1 MSTQRAPLRV
11 VTFNILP
18 LAYTLV
24 SQWAAQGG
32 HQIVL
37 VVTSPGPTSRRS
49 SSYQGVVNSVP
60 PGTDVLV
67 TTRLRKV
74 ATPLIRA
81 LAPDLIVSFSFP
93 YLITPELCAIP
104 RYGAVNLHPSAL
116 PSYRGPN
123 PVRGIYEGFP
133 LLGASLHWIA
143 EEYDTGAILAQH
155 TAPLPDNVTPEA
167 IMQLWPPLMIG
178 AFAEGVARAVAGEP
192 GRVQDHS
199 QASYGAAFTEAE
211 HWLTP
216 TDTRQVLQRQCAAL
230 NLFAPAAKLQ
240 RDGQAYLVAR
250 LDPLDDTMT
259 AAPGTISEQ
268 SEQGFTWQVADGR
281 VRVQATAITQQ

>member
-1 MSTQRAPLRV
+1 MSTQLAPLRV
-11 VTFNILP
+11 VTFNMLP
-18 LAYTLV
+18 LAYHMI
-24 SQWAAQGG
+24 SQWADQGG

-37 VVTSPGPTSRRS
+37 VVTSPGPTSRRN
-49 SSYQGVVNSVP
+49 SSYQELVNSVP

-81 LAPDLIVSFSFP
+81 LAPDIIVSFSFP

-116 PSYRGPN
+116 PAYRGPN

-133 LLGASLHWIA
+133 LLGATLHRIA
-143 EEYDTGAILAQH
+143 EEYDTGPILAQH
-155 TAPLPDNVTPEA
+155 TAPLPAKVTPET
-167 IMQLWPPLMIG
+167 IMQVWPPLMIG
-178 AFAEGVARAVAGEP
+178 AFAEGVARAVAGDP
-192 GRVQDHS
+192 GRDQDHS
-199 QASYGAAFTEAE
+199 QASYAAMFTEDE

-216 TDTRQVLQRQCAAL
+216 TDTRQVIQRKCSAL

-240 RDGQAYLVAR
+240 LGDQAYLVAR
-250 LDPLDDTMT
+250 VDTLDDMT
-259 AAPGTISEQ
+259 ATAPGTLSNQ
-268 SEQGFTWQVADGR
+268 SAENFTLQVADGR
-281 VRVQATAITQQ
+281 VRVQATALAQQ

>member
-1 MSTQRAPLRV
+1 MSAQLAPLRV

-18 LAYTLV
+18 LAYRLV
-24 SQWAAQGG
+24 KQWARQGG

-37 VVTSPGPTSRRS
+37 VVTSPGPSSRRN
-49 SSYQGVVNSVP
+49 SSYQDVVNSVP
-60 PGTDVLV
+60 PETDVLV

-81 LAPDLIVSFSFP
+81 LEPDIIVSFSFP
-93 YLITPELCAIP
+93 YRITPELCAIP

-116 PSYRGPN
+116 PAYRGPN
-123 PVRGIYEGFP
+123 PVRGIYEGYP
-133 LLGASLHWIA
+133 LLGASLHWIDQ
-143 EEYDTGAILAQH
+143 EYDTGAILAQH
-155 TAPLPDNVTPEA
+155 TAPLPDHVTPEA
-167 IMQLWPPLMIG
+167 IMQLWPPLMVG

-192 GRVQDHS
+192 GQVQDHS

-216 TDTRQVLQRQCAAL
+216 TDTRQVLQRQCTAL

-240 RDGQAYLVAR
+240 VDDQTYLVAR
-250 LDPLDDTMT
+250 LDPLDETMG
-259 AAPGTISEQ
+259 AAPGMISDQ
-268 SEQGFTWQVADGR
+268 TEQGFTVQVADGR
-281 VRVQATAITQQ
+281 VRVQATAISHP

>member
-1 MSTQRAPLRV
+1 MSTPLAPLRV
-11 VTFNILP
+11 VTFNVLP
-18 LAYTLV
+18 LAYQLV

-32 HQIVL
+32 HQLVL

-116 PSYRGPN
+116 PAYRGPN
-123 PVRGIYEGFP
+123 PVRSIYEGFP
-133 LLGASLHWIA
+133 LLGATLHWIA
-143 EEYDTGAILAQH
+143 EEYDTGAILARH
-155 TAPLPDNVTPEA
+155 TASLPDTVTPEA

-192 GRVQDHS
+192 GQGQEHS

-211 HWLTP
+211 HWLSP
-216 TDTRQVLQRQCAAL
+216 ADTRQVIQRKCTAL
-230 NLFAPAAKLQ
+230 NLFGPAAKLQ
-240 RDGQAYLVAR
+240 LGDQAYLVAR
-250 LDPLDDTMT
+250 VTALDDLTT
-259 AAPGTISEQ
+259 AAPGAISDQ
-268 SEQGFTWQVADGR
+268 SAEGFTLQVADGR
-281 VRVQATAITQQ
+281 VRVQATAIS

>member
-1 MSTQRAPLRV
+1 MSAQLAPLRV
-11 VTFNILP
+11 VTFNMLP
-18 LAYTLV
+18 LAYNLV

-37 VVTSPGPTSRRS
+37 VVTSPGPTSRRNM
-49 SSYQGVVNSVP
+49 SYQGVVNSVP

-81 LAPDLIVSFSFP
+81 LKPDIIVSFSFP

-116 PSYRGPN
+116 PTYRGPN

-133 LLGASLHWIA
+133 LLGASLHWIE

-167 IMQLWPPLMIG
+167 IMQLWPPLMVG
-178 AFAEGVARAVAGEP
+178 AFAEGVARAVAGES
-192 GRVQDHS
+192 GQVQDHS
-199 QASYGAAFTEAE
+199 QATYGAMFTAAE

-216 TDTRQVLQRQCAAL
+216 TDTRQVLQRKCAAL
-230 NLFAPAAKLQ
+230 NLFAPAAKVQLG
-240 RDGQAYLVAR
+240 DQAYLIAR
-250 LDPLDDTMT
+250 LDALDDTT
-259 AAPGTISEQ
+259 ATAPGTISEQ
-268 SEQGFTWQVADGR
+268 SDQGFILQVADGR
-281 VRVQATAITQQ
+281 VRVQATAIAPQ

>member
-1 MSTQRAPLRV
+1 MSTQLAPLRV
-11 VTFNILP
+11 VTFNVLP
-18 LAYTLV
+18 LAYQLV

-32 HQIVL
+32 HQLVL
-37 VVTSPGPTSRRS
+37 VVTSPGPASRRS
-49 SSYQGVVNSVP
+49 RSYQGVVNSVP

-74 ATPLIRA
+74 ATPLIRT

-116 PSYRGPN
+116 PAYRGPN
-123 PVRGIYEGFP
+123 PVRAIYEGFP
-133 LLGASLHWIA
+133 LLGATLHWIEA
-143 EEYDTGAILAQH
+143 EYDTGAVLAQH

-167 IMQLWPPLMIG
+167 LMQLWPHLMVG

-192 GRVQDHS
+192 GQVQDHS

-216 TDTRQVLQRQCAAL
+216 TDTRQVLQRKCTAL

-240 RDGQAYLVAR
+240 LDDQSYLVTR
-250 LDPLDDTMT
+250 LDPLDDNMS
-259 AAPGTISEQ
+259 AAPGTISDKTA
-268 SEQGFTWQVADGR
+268 QGFTWQVADGR
-281 VRVQATAITQQ
+281 VRVHATALAPA